1 MREIQHATRHRRT
14 KLVGIALGFGALAA
28 LAALA
33 VTSLSHGGVLPQ
45 STSLAGSGDAPAN
58 TTYSQPVVAGMNMG
72 ATATWAPPASTEA
85 TSKAVPP
92 IKAAG

>member
-14 KLVGIALGFGALAA
+14 QWAGVALGFAA
-28 LAALA
+28 LAAS
-33 VTSLSHGGVLPQ
+33 SLGHGGVLPQ

-85 TSKAVPP
+85 TSKAMPP

>member
-28 LAALA
+28 LAVA
-33 VTSLSHGGVLPQ
+33 SLSHGGVVPQ